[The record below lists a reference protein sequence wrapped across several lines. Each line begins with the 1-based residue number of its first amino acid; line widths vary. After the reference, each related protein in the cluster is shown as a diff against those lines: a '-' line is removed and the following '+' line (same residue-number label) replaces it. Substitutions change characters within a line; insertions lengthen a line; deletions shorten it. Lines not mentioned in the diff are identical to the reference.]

1 MITSVYDR
9 KQLTKQRDRG
19 AGFTLVELLV
29 VLVILGLIMGLAG
42 PRVLGYLT
50 SSRERAAKLQIE
62 ALSSALDLFFLDNGR
77 YPSTSEGLQSLV
89 VRPPRLSAGVAP
101 ISSRRACRQ
110 IPGGVLTNTVY
121 QVPRARIASHLLA
134 LTDRGE
140 EGARGPISAMNEC
153 RPACTV
159 FGLIGR
165 RV

>member
-1 MITSVYDR
+1 MITSVYDK

-89 VRPPRLSAGVAP
+89 VRPPTVERWGGPYLKQASLPADPWGRPYEYRVPGAKSAYRITSFGADGQ
-101 ISSRRACRQ
+101 R
-110 IPGGVLTNTVY
+110 GG
-121 QVPRARIASHLLA
+121 
-134 LTDRGE
+134 GG
-140 EGARGPISAMNEC
+140 EGADISNE
-153 RPACTV
+153 
-159 FGLIGR
+159 
-165 RV
+165 